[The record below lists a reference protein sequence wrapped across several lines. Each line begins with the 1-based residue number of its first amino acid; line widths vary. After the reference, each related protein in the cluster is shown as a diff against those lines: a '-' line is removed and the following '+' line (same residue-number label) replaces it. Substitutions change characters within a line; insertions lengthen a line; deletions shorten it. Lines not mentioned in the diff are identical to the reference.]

1 MLKRYVIDGL
11 EYCKSEDATEIE
23 KRHTEVINSHVYVSE
38 EEFRELATF
47 KMCNDDL
54 YQDADTDVVNSVLDQ
69 IAIKCLGYNDWIQ
82 AYHEIP

>member
-1 MLKRYVIDGL
+1 MLKRYVIDGI
-11 EYCKSEDATEIE
+11 EYCRSEDVTKIE
-23 KRHTEVINSHVYVSE
+23 KRHSEVINSYVYVSE

-69 IAIKCLGYNDWIQ
+69 IAIKCLGYDDWIQ
-82 AYHEIP
+82 AYHGIP